1 MDGCDIRAHPHTK
14 LVYES
19 NLGSDKI
26 IKLVQK
32 SVPKL
37 VLSDIGYLKRYN
49 TLNLKCAL
57 TTLFFVLTY
66 QFEKKY
72 CHKTPKPF
80 KKRLQIRL

>member
-1 MDGCDIRAHPHTK
+1 MDGCDIRADPHTK

-32 SVPKL
+32 SVPKQE
-37 VLSDIGYLKRYN
+37 LSDIEYLKRYN

-66 QFEKKY
+66 KFEIKI
-72 CHKTPKPF
+72 
-80 KKRLQIRL
+80 LS